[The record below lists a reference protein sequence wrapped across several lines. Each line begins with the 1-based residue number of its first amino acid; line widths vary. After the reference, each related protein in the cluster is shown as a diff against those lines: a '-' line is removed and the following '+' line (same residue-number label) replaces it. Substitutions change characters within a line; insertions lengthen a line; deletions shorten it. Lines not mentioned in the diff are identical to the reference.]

1 MTKVNDSYDKMV
13 RILRNSRPDLLH
25 PEIIENE
32 VIKRIQYENQ
42 RDGRFSEFIDALF
55 GWVYIGWVRRSLIG
69 VSVVLVAIFVYQQ
82 AFIFRQVKNISKQVV
97 IIGDESSAVS
107 SSAIDKRLTMY
118 KMSARLSPD
127 GEIRISKSQ
136 LDELLDSYN
145 ELQVKYKDL
154 LRIIEGDPELKRFI
168 ENRLMEDKKYT
179 PDI

>member
-1 MTKVNDSYDKMV
+1 MTNVNDSYDKMV

-25 PEIIENE
+25 PEVIENE

-42 RDGRFSEFIDALF
+42 RDGRFSEFIDVLF

-82 AFIFRQVKNISKQVV
+82 AFIFRQVKNIGKQVV
-97 IIGDESSAVS
+97 IIGNESSAVS
-107 SSAIDKRLTMY
+107 YSAIDKRLTMY

-127 GEIRISKSQ
+127 GEIRISESQ
-136 LDELLDSYN
+136 LEDLLDSYN
-145 ELQVKYKDL
+145 DLQVRYKDL
-154 LRIIEGDPELKRFI
+154 LRIIEGDPELKSYI
-168 ENRLMEDKKYT
+168 ENRLMEEKKFK